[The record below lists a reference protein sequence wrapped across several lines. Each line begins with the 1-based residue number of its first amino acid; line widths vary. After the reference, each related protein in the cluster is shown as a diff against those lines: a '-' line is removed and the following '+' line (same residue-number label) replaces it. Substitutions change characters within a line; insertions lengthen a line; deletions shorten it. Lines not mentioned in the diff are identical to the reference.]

1 VDGARLRHYCGHLV
15 AATPAR
21 VMILTGVLS
30 NPEFGLLIQ
39 SLTSHERHKP
49 RRARKVQPAGNPD
62 GRRKF
67 GSVGGAIVQV
77 LMEAQSDLRVKEIRA
92 SVDHD

>member
-1 VDGARLRHYCGHLV
+1 
-15 AATPAR
+15 
-21 VMILTGVLS
+21 MILTGVLS

-39 SLTSHERHKP
+39 SLTSHERHKA
-49 RRARKVQPAGNPD
+49 RRARKQPAGNPD